1 MNRIL
6 TAEEFLTLVLA
17 KIKLKAPNHEVVL
30 DTAVIDR
37 RFEEAYDMLISREA
51 ALGVTSNFTFRRDPL
66 YGNTAK
72 FRDALLS
79 LRERRLIQLDPLKR
93 AYRISLSAE
102 LAQAYMDRS
111 VLADNFLGDL
121 VDMMFPEAAAPISV

>member
-17 KIKLKAPNHEVVL
+17 KIKLKAEGDVVL
-30 DTAVIDR
+30 EISVIDR
-37 RFEEAYDMLISREA
+37 RFEDAYDMLSNQEKE
-51 ALGVTSNFTFRRDPL
+51 LGVTSNFTFRRDPL

-79 LRERRLIQLDPLKR
+79 LRERRLIQPDPFKR

-102 LAQAYMDRS
+102 LAQAYLDRS
-111 VLADNFLGDL
+111 VLTEGFLDEL
-121 VDMMFPEAAAPISV
+121 VDKTFPEVAASTAA